1 MKIFNSLDEFAAGA
15 AGGNIATAGDTA
27 NAPPEPSGQSVP
39 PTRLAIGIFD
49 GVHLGHR
56 EVIAGAVNGSAIGTA
71 GTAGVLTFNPHPSRL
86 FTPETPVP
94 LIFDDAENARRLAAT
109 GAAFLVRQPFTRDFA
124 ALDASAFLA
133 LLKRALPALA
143 SIHVGDNFR
152 CGKRRAAGVPELR
165 VAGAAHGIEVV
176 AAAEVRALGER
187 VSSTRI
193 RQLLAAGDI
202 ADANTLLGAPYANTG
217 SVVSGRALG
226 RTIGF
231 PTLNLRHEPE
241 QLPRFGVY
249 AVRVTVENS
258 TTDAAPVVFAG
269 IANYGLRPTVER
281 DATAGNAAAG
291 AAAGADAAAVRPLLE
306 VHLLDTGTVATGTI
320 PATGARLRVEWL
332 RFIRPER
339 KFPSLDAL
347 RAQIATDI
355 AAAGGTAGVLPVA
368 CSMSALAQNFL
379 ASNMRPL

>member
-1 MKIFNSLDEFAAGA
+1 MDMKTFASLDELAGA
-15 AGGNIATAGDTA
+15 TGALP
-27 NAPPEPSGQSVP
+27 APV
-39 PTRLAIGIFD
+39 TRLAIGIFD

-56 EVIAGAVNGSAIGTA
+56 EVIASAVNAAA
-71 GTAGVLTFNPHPSRL
+71 GAAAGILTFVPHPSRV

-94 LIFDDAENARRLAAT
+94 RIFDDAENARRLAAA
-109 GAAFLVRQPFTRDFA
+109 GAGVLIRQPFTRDFA
-124 ALDASAFLA
+124 ALDAPAFLA

-165 VAGAAHGIEVV
+165 AAGAALGLKVT
-176 AAAEVRALGER
+176 AAAEVRALGGR

-193 RQLLAAGDI
+193 RRLLAAGGI
-202 ADANTLLGAPYANTG
+202 ADANTLLGAPYASTG
-217 SVVSGRALG
+217 NVVSGRALG

-249 AVRVTVENS
+249 AVRAAVE
-258 TTDAAPVVFAG
+258 DAGAPAVFAG
-269 IANYGLRPTVER
+269 IANYGLRPTVEN
-281 DATAGNAAAG
+281 AG
-291 AAAGADAAAVRPLLE
+291 AVRPLLE
-306 VHLLDTGTVATGTI
+306 VHLLDAAGAAV
-320 PATGARLRVEWL
+320 PAAGARLRVEWL

-355 AAAGGTAGVLPVA
+355 AAARQT
-368 CSMSALAQNFL
+368 
-379 ASNMRPL
+379 